1 MGSHILYWFNAVF
14 TFTIPCR
21 FQVFLHICYLR
32 RERGKRAATQ
42 RTALSWELR
51 WACLRL
57 ATHSIPVQD
66 ARQLQ
71 HKIPYT
77 ITATKAS
84 CLVPQNTQPSK
95 HYMHAQVRNN
105 MMRILSVSLKK
116 KNTSSNRIFLE
127 HLKNTWEV
135 GMKIGVTRNKV

>member
-1 MGSHILYWFNAVF
+1 MGSRILYWFNTVF
-14 TFTIPCR
+14 IFTIPCI

-32 RERGKRAATQ
+32 REWGKWAATQ

-71 HKIPYT
+71 HTLPYT
-77 ITATKAS
+77 VTATKAS

-95 HYMHAQVRNN
+95 HYMHAQMRNN
-105 MMRILSVSLKK
+105 MMRILSVSLK